1 MDGWGVSGVSCDVF
15 SSVEHLRIPKQRP
28 QESII
33 VDVQSLHEKL
43 RDRCCVADF
52 FFWKGNAFVGLPLA
66 VWGLTVL
73 QGGYGFPL
81 VCVCVTLYFQG
92 SPTGFASNSSRGV
105 WHSRPTTN
113 NEAADE
119 SGKQG
124 LIIPVHHAIEF
135 LSFPCR

>member
-1 MDGWGVSGVSCDVF
+1 MLVGKSSSPMDGWGVSGVSCDVF

-52 FFWKGNAFVGLPLA
+52 FFLKGNAFVGLPLA

-81 VCVCVTLYFQG
+81 VCVCVCHTLF
-92 SPTGFASNSSRGV
+92 PRV
-105 WHSRPTTN
+105 TN
-113 NEAADE
+113 RFC
-119 SGKQG
+119 
-124 LIIPVHHAIEF
+124 I
-135 LSFPCR
+135 